1 MTTVSTHQARKN
13 LAQLIELAFYKAEKI
28 QVKRNNRA
36 MAWIVG
42 EPFMDAVGK
51 MVDYLIENE
60 PALADTLAIM
70 VDDKIRQTIEQGV
83 KESRAGEY
91 VPIETILDD

>member
-1 MTTVSTHQARKN
+1 MTTVSTHQAREN
-13 LAQLIELAFYKAEKI
+13 LAKLIELAFYKAEKI
-28 QVKRNNRA
+28 QVKRNNRP

-42 EPFMDAVGK
+42 EPFMDAVGQV
-51 MVDYLIENE
+51 VDYLIENE
-60 PALADTLAIM
+60 PAIADTLAIM